1 MSERKIDP
9 GHAGVRDTLRVVG
22 PLIILIGLGFVVVGL
37 ISFFSAF
44 GGGDPPS
51 KFWCAFVGMPL
62 LFVGG
67 VMTSYGYMGKVMR
80 YGAQETA
87 PVIKDTFN
95 YMAEGTS
102 DGIKTVASALG
113 QGLREGGLVGGGGS
127 QTMVRCHKC
136 NALVPDG
143 AKFCSQCGQTL
154 GKTKPCPSCQE
165 LNDPDAKFCDNCGHA
180 YP

>member
-1 MSERKIDP
+1 MSQERIDP
-9 GHAGVRDTLRVVG
+9 GHTGARNTLRVVG
-22 PLIILIGLGFVVVGL
+22 PFIGLIGLGFVVVGL
-37 ISFFSAF
+37 VSFFSAF
-44 GGGDPPS
+44 GGDGPPT

-62 LFVGG
+62 MFVGG

-102 DGIKTVASALG
+102 EGVKTMASALG
-113 QGLREGGLVGGGGS
+113 QGLREGGLAGGGS

-165 LNDPDAKFCDNCGHA
+165 LNDPDAKFCDNCGRSFA
-180 YP
+180 

>member
-1 MSERKIDP
+1 MTEQQLDP
-9 GHAGVRDTLRVVG
+9 GHTATRNTLRVIG
-22 PLIILIGLGFVVVGL
+22 PLIVLIGLGFLAVGL
-37 ISFFSAF
+37 ISFFRAF
-44 GGGDPPS
+44 GGDGPPTE
-51 KFWCAFVGMPL
+51 FWCAFVGMPL
-62 LFVGG
+62 LFMGG

-80 YGAQETA
+80 YGAQDTA

-102 DGIKTVASALG
+102 DGIKTMASALG
-113 QGLREGGLVGGGGS
+113 QGLREGGLVGGGS

-136 NALVPDG
+136 NALVPDD

-165 LNDPDAKFCDNCGHA
+165 LNDPDAKFCDNCGHR
-180 YP
+180 YV

>member
-1 MSERKIDP
+1 MTESQLDP
-9 GHAGVRDTLRVVG
+9 GHRGTRDTLRVIG
-22 PLIILIGLGFVVVGL
+22 PVIGVVGLGFVIVGL
-37 ISFFSAF
+37 VSFFSAF
-44 GGGDPPS
+44 GGSGPPRL
-51 KFWCAFVGMPL
+51 FWCAFVGMPL
-62 LFVGG
+62 MFVGG

-87 PVIKDTFN
+87 PVVKDTFN
-95 YMAEGTS
+95 YMAHGTS

-113 QGLREGGLVGGGGS
+113 QGLREGGLVGGGS

-165 LNDPDAKFCDNCGHA
+165 LNDPDAKFCDNCGHRYA
-180 YP
+180 